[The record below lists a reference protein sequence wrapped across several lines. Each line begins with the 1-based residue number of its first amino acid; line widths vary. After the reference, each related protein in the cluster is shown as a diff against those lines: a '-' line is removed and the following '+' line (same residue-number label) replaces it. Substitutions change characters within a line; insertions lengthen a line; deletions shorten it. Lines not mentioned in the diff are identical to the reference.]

1 MLGSH
6 TTDDELIGAFSPY
19 GSVKEIHIMR
29 NSDGST
35 KGWGFVKFH
44 KRDAANDAINALSGK
59 LTLPG
64 AHAPLV
70 VKYAGARKPTRV
82 QLQQRQQY
90 GHPAAS
96 GGPHGG
102 SAHPSSY
109 WNGMPGGS
117 PGMPGQG
124 NPQGVPGYPQQFPQD
139 RMGLNPMGMNPGP
152 QSQMGMQNVDMQQ
165 AQNLGLGMGMGL
177 PYMNNG
183 FPAPAYV
190 VYPPYM
196 QQGYQ
201 GANSN
206 GAPGASNPNAPGPSG
221 APGLYP
227 GAAGARQPEAPG
239 QMPYPM
245 STAGA
250 VPPGAAAPSAP
261 KAGGTDDTSAAA
273 ATPAEDAAG
282 GAPSPAAEP
291 VVAGAPQGASGERGR
306 SRGRSPK
313 KRSPVP
319 TNSRSR
325 TPDAGK
331 ERPPEGP
338 AGANLFIYHLPHDV
352 TDADLATV
360 FSPFGNVIS
369 AKVYMDKETGESK
382 GFGFVSYDEADAAEA
397 AIAAMNGFQ
406 IGTKRLKVQHKR
418 TGGRT
423 GGADTEGMTASLG
436 EMTIDA
442 QRELEGADG
451 AES

>member
-1 MLGSH
+1 MADPAVTLVGPYGHHAKPHHHGPNTIDLTRGPVFEPVKIFVGQVPRTLEEQELLPMFQDYGDVLHINVLRDKVSGLHRGCCFVTYSTREEAEAAIEALHNKVKLVGALNPLQVREADAQTGEREHKLYVGMLGSH

-261 KAGGTDDTSAAA
+261 KAGGTD
-273 ATPAEDAAG
+273 
-282 GAPSPAAEP
+282 
-291 VVAGAPQGASGERGR
+291 
-306 SRGRSPK
+306 
-313 KRSPVP
+313 
-319 TNSRSR
+319 
-325 TPDAGK
+325 
-331 ERPPEGP
+331 
-338 AGANLFIYHLPHDV
+338 
-352 TDADLATV
+352 
-360 FSPFGNVIS
+360 
-369 AKVYMDKETGESK
+369 
-382 GFGFVSYDEADAAEA
+382 
-397 AIAAMNGFQ
+397 
-406 IGTKRLKVQHKR
+406 
-418 TGGRT
+418 
-423 GGADTEGMTASLG
+423 
-436 EMTIDA
+436 
-442 QRELEGADG
+442 
-451 AES
+451 